1 VIFYFF
7 NNLVDFA
14 ARTPSD
20 TPKACH
26 LPPVGGGRVGVKPP
40 ATNLQT
46 NRVIR
51 KPDFTVMLMTNVTL
65 QETVIFREICSIS
78 DFSGMLAE
86 NVAVLE

>member
-1 VIFYFF
+1 MH
-7 NNLVDFA
+7 
-14 ARTPSD
+14 
-20 TPKACH
+20 PKSSWSYLGEVLREAG
-26 LPPVGGGRVGVKPP
+26 GGGRVKP
-40 ATNLQT
+40 AETNLQT

-51 KPDFTVMLMTNVTL
+51 KPDFTVMLITNVTL